1 MTFTKSRVRALR
13 RFFRTPKGLV
23 ILVLLVFAAVSGVV
37 SSFSLIG
44 PGLAGAVVAAGLIDA
59 PILRWRGRSWSFP
72 SGAVLSGAFVAMVLS
87 PHEPW
92 LVAVATSVV
101 AVISKYVFRGR
112 TANIF
117 NPAAFAILVT
127 FYALGTGQ
135 NWWGALP
142 DAGIPGL
149 VLLFTAGAFVAD
161 RVNRVPLVI
170 AFLGAYFLLF
180 TLSAVFGDPR
190 IVAEIFR
197 SPDVNAALF
206 FAFFILSDPPTSPIK
221 YRDQIIC
228 GVIVAVASYA
238 IFQLLGAA
246 HYVLSGVLIGNVW
259 EAWRRRREDARRTAL
274 RLEQTRA
281 RRDGNTLPPLVSAVR
296 SPHS

>member
-1 MTFTKSRVRALR
+1 MKAVR

-23 ILVLLVFAAVSGVV
+23 ILVLLVFAAVSGLV

-44 PGLAGAVVAAGLIDA
+44 PGLVGAVLAAALVDA

-92 LVAVATSVV
+92 TVPVATAVV
-101 AVISKYVFRGR
+101 AVVSKYLFRGR

-127 FYALGTGQ
+127 FYALRTGQ

-142 DAGIPGL
+142 DAGVGGV
-149 VLLFTAGAFVAD
+149 VLLLVAGAFIAD
-161 RVNRVPLVI
+161 RVNRVPLVLT
-170 AFLGAYFLLF
+170 FLGSYFLLF
-180 TLSAVFGDPR
+180 TLSAVVGDPR

-197 SPDVNAALF
+197 APDANAALF

-228 GVIVAVASYA
+228 GVIVAVSSYA
-238 IFQLLGAA
+238 IFHWLGAA
-246 HYVLSGVLIGNVW
+246 HYLLSGVLIGNVW
-259 EAWRRRREDARRTAL
+259 EAWRRRREDARRTA
-274 RLEQTRA
+274 RRFEQSRGQREGTA
-281 RRDGNTLPPLVSAVR
+281 LPPLASA
-296 SPHS
+296 STTPLP

>member
-1 MTFTKSRVRALR
+1 MIFNSAGARAIG

-23 ILVLLVFAAVSGVV
+23 ILVLLVFAAVSGGV

-44 PGLAGAVVAAGLIDA
+44 PGLVGAVVAAALIDA
-59 PILRWRGRSWSFP
+59 PILRLRGRTWTFP

-92 LVAVATSVV
+92 MVAVATSVV

-112 TANIF
+112 TANVF

-149 VLLFTAGAFVAD
+149 VLLFAAGAFITD

-170 AFLGAYFLLF
+170 TFLGAYFLLF
-180 TLSAVFGDPR
+180 TLSAVLGDPR
-190 IVAEIFR
+190 IVTEIFR

-228 GVIVAVASYA
+228 GIIVAVSSYA
-238 IFQLLGAA
+238 IFQMLGAA
-246 HYVLSGVLIGNVW
+246 HYLLSGVLIGNVW

-274 RLEQTRA
+274 RLERTREHEHGTA
-281 RRDGNTLPPLVSAVR
+281 LPPLAAVVR
-296 SPHS
+296 VPPS